1 MTIHRDISITIAPG
15 MSPDVGTLINMAE
28 RAMRLAGVQR
38 YYRVR
43 FFESTRGK
51 SRDEVL
57 DLIRKQIVVRYEQ
70 RD

>member
-1 MTIHRDISITIAPG
+1 MTIYRDISITIEPG
-15 MSPDVGTLINMAE
+15 TPVETLINKTE

-57 DLIRKQIVVRYEQ
+57 ELIRKQIGIRYEQ